1 MKNLSNQIK
10 KIQTM
15 NCYLNLYVSG
25 SGLDKITAPLKNI
38 GNNII
43 RWSYTDMLLV
53 KEGKHPLFF
62 NNN

>member
-1 MKNLSNQIK
+1 
-10 KIQTM
+10 M

-62 NNN
+62 